1 MFNINGGCVTVAYV
15 LISTEI
21 GAEASVLEILRSMSE
36 VEEGY
41 IIYGIYDIIAKLNV
55 ENEEKLKEVV
65 TSIRRIEGVKSTL
78 TILVLR
84 GFKK

>member
-1 MFNINGGCVTVAYV
+1 VTVAYV

-21 GAEASVLEILRSMSE
+21 GAEASVLESLRSMSE

>member
-1 MFNINGGCVTVAYV
+1 MTVAYV

-21 GAEASVLEILRSMSE
+21 GAEASVLESLRSMSE

>member
-1 MFNINGGCVTVAYV
+1 VTVAYV

-21 GAEASVLEILRSMSE
+21 GAEASVLESLQSMSE

>member
-1 MFNINGGCVTVAYV
+1 MTVAYV

>member
-1 MFNINGGCVTVAYV
+1 MTVAYV

-21 GAEASVLEILRSMSE
+21 GAEASVLENLRSMNE

-55 ENEEKLKEVV
+55 ENEEKLKEIV

>member
-1 MFNINGGCVTVAYV
+1 MTVAYV

-21 GAEASVLEILRSMSE
+21 GAEASVLESLQSMSE

>member
-1 MFNINGGCVTVAYV
+1 MTVAYV

-21 GAEASVLEILRSMSE
+21 GAEASVLEGLRSMSE

>member
-1 MFNINGGCVTVAYV
+1 VTVAYV

-21 GAEASVLEILRSMSE
+21 GAEASVLENLRSMNE

-55 ENEEKLKEVV
+55 ENEEKLKEIV

>member
-1 MFNINGGCVTVAYV
+1 MTVAYV

-21 GAEASVLEILRSMSE
+21 GAEASVLENLRSMNE

-55 ENEEKLKEVV
+55 ENEEKLKEIV
-65 TSIRRIEGVKSTL
+65 TNIRRIEGVKSTL

>member
-1 MFNINGGCVTVAYV
+1 MTIAYV

-21 GAEASVLEILRSMSE
+21 GAEASVLESLRSMSE
-36 VEEGY
+36 VVEGY

-65 TSIRRIEGVKSTL
+65 TNIRRIEGVKSTL